1 MILCGYMVQELLCN
15 HLVAPIFGSPQA
27 MSCRNLFLILHL
39 EKMVTFGSS
48 PEGMAFA
55 TGPLGGCRQHWAQ
68 STQKTQ
74 V

>member
-1 MILCGYMVQELLCN
+1 MVQELLCN
-15 HLVAPIFGSPQA
+15 HLVAPIFWVPTGHVLSQ
-27 MSCRNLFLILHL
+27 SLLILHL